1 MILKNYV
8 IHVTGNAARHAHIV
22 EQFGNQEID
31 FEFFAAVTPTTI
43 HTVAVQLGIN
53 IANTPCSTGEISCLL
68 SHVSL
73 WRHCV
78 EAQLDF
84 MGVFEDDIYLGEN
97 SNLLLTDDDW
107 LKKLN
112 QPIIK
117 LEKFS
122 RRVHLGK
129 PAYDI
134 KDTNRHAYPLLTK
147 NLGTAGYFISQ
158 QGARYLLDFVRQL
171 PQLEAIDVLM
181 FDNEKYPKTIP
192 TYLVEPACV
201 IQAHKLNP
209 SLKNDLA
216 SQIRASRSKSLTTT
230 KSKNPLTRVYRELQ
244 RAAKPLYMHYPTF
257 K

>member
-53 IANTPCSTGEISCLL
+53 IANTSCSPGEISCLL

-84 MGVFEDDIYLGEN
+84 MGVFEDDICLGEN

-107 LKKLN
+107 LKN
-112 QPIIK
+112 
-117 LEKFS
+117 S
-122 RRVHLGK
+122 
-129 PAYDI
+129 
-134 KDTNRHAYPLLTK
+134 T
-147 NLGTAGYFISQ
+147 
-158 QGARYLLDFVRQL
+158 
-171 PQLEAIDVLM
+171 
-181 FDNEKYPKTIP
+181 
-192 TYLVEPACV
+192 
-201 IQAHKLNP
+201 NP
-209 SLKNDLA
+209 SL
-216 SQIRASRSKSLTTT
+216 S
-230 KSKNPLTRVYRELQ
+230 
-244 RAAKPLYMHYPTF
+244 
-257 K
+257 